1 MDPDAKVQVATLGT
15 ALYFITGTKQSPL
28 DPIDSWT
35 IPVDSQGEITGMTRV
50 YGLASTPDFGGEP
63 NTIDSTTL
71 DNTEYETN
79 VLGLQPSNVLS
90 YEINVMDFTVNT
102 AANHN
107 LYLINNLVKDKTIA
121 RWVVDKASGVRLYY
135 DAITKIQYNADEQSA
150 IEKFTI
156 FHSLKSKIKVS
167 IPTPSGS

>member
-1 MDPDAKVQVATLGT
+1 MDPDAKIQIATM
-15 ALYFITGTKQSPL
+15 GTKLEYSL
-28 DPIDSWT
+28 SADFTDPVRI
-35 IPVDSQGEITGMTRV
+35 

-90 YEINVMDFTVNT
+90 YEINMMALVSENKGI
-102 AANHN
+102 HN
-107 LYLINNLVKDKTIA
+107 LTLVQGLVDNKTIA
-121 RWVVDKASGVRLYY
+121 YWRLTKASGVTFTYQ
-135 DAITKIQYNADEQSA
+135 AVTKIQYNADEQSA

-156 FHSLKSKIKVS
+156 FHSLKSKITVK
-167 IPTPSGS
+167 IPTIA

>member
-1 MDPDAKVQVATLGT
+1 MDPEAKIQIATMGTKLEVQVGDEWKR
-15 ALYFITGTKQSPL
+15 I
-28 DPIDSWT
+28 
-35 IPVDSQGEITGMTRV
+35 

-90 YEINVMDFTVNT
+90 YEINMMALIAEN
-102 AANHN
+102 NGIHN
-107 LYLINNLVKDKTIA
+107 LTIVQGLVDNKTIA
-121 RWVVDKASGVRLYY
+121 KWKLTKASGVTFEY

-156 FHSLKSKIKVS
+156 FHSLKSKIKVT
-167 IPTPSGS
+167 IPTIA

>member
-1 MDPDAKVQVATLGT
+1 MDPDAKIQIATM
-15 ALYFITGTKQSPL
+15 GTKLEYSL
-28 DPIDSWT
+28 TEDFKDPVRI
-35 IPVDSQGEITGMTRV
+35 

-90 YEINVMDFTVNT
+90 YEINMMALVSENKGI
-102 AANHN
+102 HN
-107 LYLINNLVKDKTIA
+107 LTLVQALVDNKTPA
-121 RWVVDKASGVRLYY
+121 YWRLTKASRVTFTYQ
-135 DAITKIQYNADEQSA
+135 AVTKIQYNADEQSA

-156 FHSLKSKIKVS
+156 FHSLKSKITVK
-167 IPTPSGS
+167 IPTIE